1 MGKMRNADSTPLSG
15 IAGLIEQ
22 LSRSL
27 VLAEPDDFP
36 ALAQIHTM
44 FCDAAQGAEEN
55 GAARLGA
62 AARKTADLVE
72 RIILCEEANPAA
84 ALEAVNRAAAILQAV
99 ALQGQD
105 VATVKF
111 PPELK
116 LDEAAPGAGGARACA
131 CDYTIPAN
139 VDRDIFAEFITRQSA
154 ALEEFE
160 GAVLAIEKTPDAQ
173 KLTQLK
179 RVLHTLKGEAALL
192 GLKLIEQVCHE
203 TEGALARRNPA
214 LMADCLLVVR
224 DWLDQALKAYA
235 GKGPHPRSPE
245 YFLEM
250 LAGEPGA
257 GAGSAPAPFA
267 APDEKPAPAPAMP
280 LEGDVAL
287 IGDFINESKE
297 HLEAVDVALL
307 DLETDSQD
315 MESINALFRRFHTIK
330 GVAGFLGLE
339 HVRALSHE
347 SESLLDRARKGE
359 ILLAGSAIDV
369 IFDAAD
375 ALKAMINAIQCSIT
389 SGNPIPENEELP
401 RLLRRIQAAA
411 AGAVADENVAPIA
424 PERAGGRRL
433 GEILVE
439 TGVASKENVETALN
453 RQNHSPESP
462 RLGEIL
468 VREGQAAARD
478 VAHALRAQK
487 VSSAGQTVLV
497 KETVKVD
504 ADRLDR
510 LVEMIG
516 ELVIAESMVSQS
528 GEVRE
533 AASAPLLR
541 HLNQLDK
548 ITRELQ
554 EMGTSLRMVP
564 LRTTFQKMARL
575 VRDLSKKFG
584 KQVDFV
590 MAGEDTELDKTVV
603 DKIGDPLVHMI
614 RNAVD
619 HGLEA
624 SEAERVAAGKAP
636 AGRVELRAFHKGG
649 NIYIEIHDDG
659 KGLDR
664 KAIIAKAI
672 ERGLIRDGE
681 GLSDRE
687 VYNLIFQPGF
697 STAKVVTDVSGRGV
711 GMDVVKRNIDALRGQ
726 VDITSEVG
734 RGTTFSIRLPLTLAI
749 IDGMVIRV
757 GSERYIIPTLSII
770 RSIRSRASELSSI
783 LGRGEMLSVHGKL
796 LPLFRLDRLFSIDD
810 AEQEATRSI
819 AVIVEDEGRQIGLLI
834 DELLGQQQIVIKS
847 LGESMRGIPGISGGA
862 IMPDGQVGLILD
874 VGGLVRLA
882 HMKTNLNPADA
893 GQEAEASLAAAGSR
907 N

>member
-1 MGKMRNADSTPLSG
+1 MGKKRKADSAPLSG
-15 IAGLIEQ
+15 IAGLIDQ

-27 VLAEPDDFP
+27 VLAEPDDPP
-36 ALAQIHTM
+36 ALAKIHTM
-44 FCDAAQGAEEN
+44 FCDAAQWAWEN
-55 GAARLGA
+55 GQARLAA
-62 AARKTADLVE
+62 AARQTSDLVE
-72 RIILCEEANPAA
+72 NIILCDVASPAA
-84 ALEAVNRAAAILQAV
+84 ALETVNRVAAILQAV
-99 ALQGQD
+99 VLQGQD
-105 VATVKF
+105 LETVKF
-111 PPELK
+111 PEELK
-116 LDEAAPGAGGARACA
+116 LDEAAAAGAGAARACD
-131 CDYTIPAN
+131 CDYSMPAN
-139 VDRDIFAEFITRQSA
+139 IDPAIFAEFITRQSA
-154 ALEEFE
+154 ALEELE
-160 GAVLAIEKTPDAQ
+160 AAVLALEKTPNAQ

-179 RVLHTLKGEAALL
+179 RLLHTLKGEAALL
-192 GLKLIEQVCHE
+192 GLKLIEQVCHA
-203 TEGALARRNPA
+203 TEAALERRSPA

-245 YFLEM
+245 YFLSM
-250 LAGEPGA
+250 LAGEPSS
-257 GAGSAPAPFA
+257 AGSGAPAPFA
-267 APDEKPAPAPAMP
+267 APDEAPAPAPPMP

-287 IGDFINESKE
+287 IGDFVNESKE

-389 SGNPIPENEELP
+389 SGNPIPADEELP

-411 AGAVADENVAPIA
+411 SGAADEGSNTIA

-453 RQNHSPESP
+453 MQNSSPEAP

-478 VAHALRAQK
+478 VAHALRAQRA
-487 VSSAGQTVLV
+487 SNAGQTMQV

-533 AASAPLLR
+533 AASAQLMR

-564 LRTTFQKMARL
+564 LRATFQKMARL

-584 KQVDFV
+584 KQVEFA

-614 RNAVD
+614 RNALD

-624 SEAERVAAGKAP
+624 GADERTAAGKPA

-681 GLSDRE
+681 ALSDRE
-687 VYNLIFQPGF
+687 VYNLVFQPGF

-726 VDITSEVG
+726 IDITSEVG
-734 RGTTFSIRLPLTLAI
+734 KGTTFSIRLPLTLAI

-770 RSIRSRASELSSI
+770 RSIRPKPSELSSI
-783 LGRGEMLSVHGKL
+783 LGRGEMLAVHGKL
-796 LPLFRLDRLFSIDD
+796 LPLFRLDRLFNVSGS
-810 AEQEATRSI
+810 EQDATRSI

-847 LGESMRGIPGISGGA
+847 LGEAMRGIPGIAGGA
-862 IMPDGQVGLILD
+862 IMPDGHVGLILD

-882 HMKTNLNPADA
+882 HLKTNMNGAEDGRDPVA
-893 GQEAEASLAAAGSR
+893 GLAGAAAR